1 MAIRVNGEP
10 ISISTTNNNNNNN
23 NNLTAES
30 ISGKIPKFSIGKDLN
45 QTFPDIQEIVTKL
58 NNSNITDDQFLN
70 QLFNALNIS
79 IAGDGTQEIDFHGIN
94 NANPSTSTT
103 KVTIERTET
112 SKVTTTSETT
122 TSKTTTSTTTTKSV
136 TRPKPVTTPT
146 TKVPTTLTSK
156 STITTVTTTTATF
169 ENVVKKLERAKTRF
183 NSIHKKKD
191 KKGVAQLVDDVLST
205 TDVGKLNK
213 GRKTD
218 ETKAVLNY
226 MMSALYNIKQK
237 NSDFD
242 SNKFFDEV
250 SKSSILNK
258 V

>member
-1 MAIRVNGEP
+1 LAIRVNGEP

-79 IAGDGTQEIDFHGIN
+79 ITGDGTQEIGFHGFN

-103 KVTIERTET
+103 KVTIEQTET
-112 SKVTTTSETT
+112 SKATTSEKA
-122 TSKTTTSTTTTKSV
+122 TSKTTTTTKSV

-146 TKVPTTLTSK
+146 TKVPTTSTSK

-169 ENVVKKLERAKTRF
+169 ENVVKKLERAKTKF

-191 KKGVAQLVDDVLST
+191 RKGVAQLVDDVLST

-237 NSDFD
+237 KSDFD

-250 SKSSILNK
+250 CK
-258 V
+258 